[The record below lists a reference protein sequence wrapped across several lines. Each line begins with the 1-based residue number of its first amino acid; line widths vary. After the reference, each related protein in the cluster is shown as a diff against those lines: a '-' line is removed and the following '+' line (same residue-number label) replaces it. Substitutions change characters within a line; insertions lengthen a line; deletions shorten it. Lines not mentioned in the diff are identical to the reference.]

1 MGGTSNRQL
10 EALAH
15 EHRQKDLAV
24 ESIRAT
30 RLIMPEDV
38 EPVVDY
44 YEAVIRTAEAT
55 DDRDQIRRMI
65 SRLENDIDQ
74 IDRVRQNILLG
85 TVGTKN
91 EGMVHH
97 AQMLQASLERLL
109 KKLWHIHK
117 QLTDAAWTYFLTQ
130 RNLAKLESTAPRK
143 PDDEDKK
150 PTEVVPDKPKSKS
163 KSKPK
168 PKKT

>member
-1 MGGTSNRQL
+1 MAPPLDREGLVSRI
-10 EALAH
+10 
-15 EHRQKDLAV
+15 K
-24 ESIRAT
+24 T
-30 RLIMPEDV
+30 RLNSPE
-38 EPVVDY
+38 Y
-44 YEAVIRTAEAT
+44 LQNI
-55 DDRDQIRRMI
+55 Q
-65 SRLENDIDQ
+65 NIDQ

-109 KKLWHIHK
+109 KKLRHIHK

-150 PTEVVPDKPKSKS
+150 PTEVVPDKAKPKP